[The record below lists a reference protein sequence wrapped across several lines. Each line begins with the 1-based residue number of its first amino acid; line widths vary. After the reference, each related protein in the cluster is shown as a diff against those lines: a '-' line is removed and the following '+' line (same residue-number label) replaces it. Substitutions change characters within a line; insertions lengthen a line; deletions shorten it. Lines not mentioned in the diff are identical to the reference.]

1 MKLLTFMTIIL
12 YMATTSSQVVC
23 NDIDCVGEEITFD
36 REGNKLEIDLHANK
50 TETVTNQSTNEAMN
64 LIIKSN
70 DLSSENTSRKLN
82 LTIQGTTLNSNYG
95 SPYHTLLSEISGYL
109 SITLDGRSG
118 DLGKNSDQICAEN
131 FVAGMFGQDAKDFFE
146 DRRISN
152 NSLSSNVCTSEDI
165 LFLESRFSC
174 DEGETFSNRAD
185 IEVARTAER
194 RMCSGTFR
202 RAVCLKRRATLNCKT
217 LLAGNNCCTENPVAM
232 SPATGSYYG
241 SLDSWSCDPALCQV
255 VEGKSYNGL
264 FKSYEINYWE
274 HQLENIDLN
283 NECSEV
289 YENSN
294 ETTSLVISWEDPTIN
309 DGTILNLRDE
319 FGTIFRDGQ
328 SFQIPNIVVTGS
340 QNYTIGIES
349 SSVEV
354 TDCLGLNGSL
364 KTSTLCTKTVKS
376 EESEITLFVI
386 SEAGIRSENEL
397 SIKTQGNRE
406 AYARTYN
413 NTFYYGLSPHTNGGV
428 LCEAQMGSNN
438 QYESGKHYADTRVYT
453 YTIIDNKRYG
463 VNRTFYHTPALEYL
477 GCFPQQ
483 FDISTGCEEA
493 FYPVVVQG
501 QITNLNGQA
510 CGASGQPAC
519 PIYPSR
525 SKCFERQAALAT
537 STGNPL
543 PVNQRC
549 QEVRQYPVYN
559 GTILSQRAQTNGAV
573 FGTTY
578 WSRQSCDREGFF

>member
-1 MKLLTFMTIIL
+1 MKLILLAMFIFMSSSSASVVNCDDFFCDGENINFDTITKTLDINLTEDTTKTINNIS
-12 YMATTSSQVVC
+12 T
-23 NDIDCVGEEITFD
+23 GEPLD
-36 REGNKLEIDLHANK
+36 
-50 TETVTNQSTNEAMN
+50 
-64 LIIKSN
+64 LIIESN
-70 DLSSENTSRKLN
+70 DSSGENQFNSLELN
-82 LTIQGTTLNSNYG
+82 VNGTTNNANFS
-95 SPYHTLLSEISGYL
+95 SAYHVLLSEIMGD
-109 SITLDGRSG
+109 INAVFNGRSG
-118 DLGKNSDQICAEN
+118 AQGKNSSQICAEN
-131 FVAGMFGQDAKDFFE
+131 FVAGMFGQDAKDLFE

-241 SLDSWSCDPALCQV
+241 SLDSWSCDPALCQA

-453 YTIIDNKRYG
+453 YTIIDNTRYG